1 MDDNV
6 CEVIEIVRSSNEEI
20 TWCVCSYRDNNHKEP
35 LVVCGEG
42 DGSLD
47 GLRDHLHDDNIVFG
61 LLKVV
66 SVLHI
71 NDYKIAWSII

>member
-1 MDDNV
+1 MDDSIY
-6 CEVIEIVRSSNEEI
+6 EAIECVRSSETDL

-42 DGSLD
+42 DSSLD
-47 GLRDHLHDDNIVFG
+47 GLREYLHDDNIVFG

-66 SVLHI
+66 SVFRCF
-71 NDYKIAWSII
+71 DVM